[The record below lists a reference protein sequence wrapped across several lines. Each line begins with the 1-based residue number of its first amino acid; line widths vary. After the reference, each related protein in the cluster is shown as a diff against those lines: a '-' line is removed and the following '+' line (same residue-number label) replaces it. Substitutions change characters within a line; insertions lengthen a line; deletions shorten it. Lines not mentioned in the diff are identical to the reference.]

1 MVKDIYSKKE
11 IWKTADDLLLGY
23 RLKNPKKHQASS
35 KIFLSGRK
43 LPSGNIAL
51 VKYVYQDGKTS
62 RISTNVTI
70 SPEVTLQDHNANWE
84 KVDTLMRECVAEDT
98 ELLKSGKGYT
108 PSLKGKKDMLEFL
121 DNVIK
126 EAKEAKANSIQHLN
140 YQSLRVHIN
149 ICFENPEKIPF
160 KTINAEW
167 ATKFCKYL
175 CNEAENQNYQKA
187 KDESRRKHV
196 ALSDNGQVKMW
207 AYLRILLNKAIDEE
221 YITENPCD
229 KVKKNLLPKP
239 KQSKREFL
247 EVDELKRLINTP
259 FPETRSKGELKE
271 AFLFAC
277 FCGLRFSDLSTLTLS
292 DIYEDTNGKYL
303 EKTMIKTEEDVK
315 VYLPDVALQLIPER
329 ERADNEPIFIL
340 PRNNNCNA
348 NVALKKWFE
357 NAGIR
362 KHLTFHCPRHTFAT
376 VLLSNGEDI
385 ATVSKLLGHQSIA
398 VTQVYADIVDKKK
411 AEAKNRLNNIFA

>member
-1 MVKDIYSKKE
+1 MMSDEKVLIKE
-11 IWKTADDLLLGY
+11 CETESNNLEKEGLGY
-23 RLKNPKKHQASS
+23 A
-35 KIFLSGRK
+35 
-43 LPSGNIAL
+43 
-51 VKYVYQDGKTS
+51 
-62 RISTNVTI
+62 
-70 SPEVTLQDHNANWE
+70 
-84 KVDTLMRECVAEDT
+84 
-98 ELLKSGKGYT
+98 

-126 EAKEAKANSIQHLN
+126 ETKEAKANSIQYLN

-149 ICFENPEKIPF
+149 ICFKNPKRISF
-160 KTINAEW
+160 NTIGAEW

-207 AYLRILLNKAIDEE
+207 AYLRILFNKAIDEKCMK
-221 YITENPCD
+221 ENPCD

-303 EKTMIKTEEDVK
+303 EKTMIKTKEDVK

-385 ATVSKLLGHQSIA
+385 ETVSKLLGHQSIA

>member
-1 MVKDIYSKKE
+1 MLLVSLMSTISSFAQFYDFKSENNGVIIYYNIK
-11 IWKTADDLLLGY
+11 G
-23 RLKNPKKHQASS
+23 KNVAVVNGDYKY
-35 KIFLSGRK
+35 
-43 LPSGNIAL
+43 SGNIAIPES
-51 VKYVYQDGKTS
+51 VVYDGTS
-62 RISTNVTI
+62 YTVTEISSFSFNGCAGLESIILPNSLEIIGMYAFSDCNSLKQLSIPNNVSTIGSFKNPKRISFNTI
-70 SPEVTLQDHNANWE
+70 
-84 KVDTLMRECVAEDT
+84 
-98 ELLKSGKGYT
+98 G
-108 PSLKGKKDMLEFL
+108 
-121 DNVIK
+121 
-126 EAKEAKANSIQHLN
+126 
-140 YQSLRVHIN
+140 
-149 ICFENPEKIPF
+149 
-160 KTINAEW
+160 AEW

-207 AYLRILLNKAIDEE
+207 AYLRILFNKAIDEKCMK
-221 YITENPCD
+221 ENPCD

-303 EKTMIKTEEDVK
+303 EKTMIKTKEDVK

-385 ATVSKLLGHQSIA
+385 ETVSKLLGHQSIA